1 MTTENLPLR
10 KILLA
15 LIVFIVA
22 IFVIIQLYIYL
33 TSGYISITTGSSD
46 YARIQGVAGHGKSSL
61 VSKQAQGRLSIR
73 LLPGQYEVSA
83 SDEHGFG
90 AISRVITLKARQR
103 LHYSLMPNKPTY
115 PQPVYGGSIHG
126 LAADG
131 SQLLFVD
138 GGDNS
143 LKATSSSSGTLAML
157 SGPDQNIVS
166 AKWSTVGLGMAEDN
180 NNALYLVSNNALT
193 PIKLPFNSGSNQFL
207 GYDIAKNGQ
216 TYISNSK
223 DLYAGSMGNNF
234 KKIYSSSNGF
244 RLVAAATG
252 KVAVAGGNVNSQADE
267 GGTATSAS
275 TNTGYVTVI
284 NSAGKVHEMRRFASS
299 IAWSPDGNYL
309 LVSGA
314 SGNAVFDSSLH
325 QVASMSVNNA
335 ALLTWLNN
343 NDLLYSIDSQL
354 WLYSIK
360 TGQSEK
366 LTALAMNDS
375 LTAIYPS
382 SDGSYV
388 YFSADNG
395 EQAELYRLGLA
406 GQASNNSLTS
416 LSIFLPET
424 LGSCHLNYLDFN
436 QPLFLIA
443 YPPGISAQNCQ
454 SLAQGE
460 LKTYGLDV
468 TQFHY
473 QLIQLT
479 P

>member
-1 MTTENLPLR
+1 MITENLPLR

-15 LIVFIVA
+15 FIVFIVA
-22 IFVIIQLYIYL
+22 IFVIIKLYIYL
-33 TSGYISITTGSSD
+33 TSGYISVTTGSSD
-46 YARIQGVAGHGKSSL
+46 YVQIQGVAGHGKSSL
-61 VSKQAQGRLSIR
+61 VSKQAQRHLSTR
-73 LLPGQYEVSA
+73 LLPGQYEILV

-115 PQPVYGGSIHG
+115 PQPVYGGSINS
-126 LAADG
+126 LVADG

-143 LKATSSSSGTLAML
+143 LKVTSSSSGTLVML

-166 AKWSTVGLGMAEDN
+166 AKWSTIGLGIAEDN

-193 PIKLPFNSGSNQFL
+193 PIKLPFNNGSNQFL
-207 GYDIAKNGQ
+207 GYDVAKNGQ
-216 TYISNSK
+216 TYIINSK
-223 DLYAGSMGNNF
+223 DLYVGSMGNNF
-234 KKIYSSSNGF
+234 KKIYSSSHGF

-252 KVAVAGGNVNSQADE
+252 KVAVASGNVNSQADE
-267 GGTATSAS
+267 GGAATSAS
-275 TNTGYVTVI
+275 TNPGYVTVI
-284 NSAGKVHEMRRFASS
+284 NSAGKAHEIRWFASS

-325 QVASMSVNNA
+325 QVASISVNNV
-335 ALLTWLNN
+335 ALITWLNN

-395 EQAELYRLGLA
+395 EQAEVYRLGLV
-406 GQASNNSLTS
+406 GQASNNSLTA

-443 YPPGISAQNCQ
+443 YPPGVSAQNCQ

-460 LKTYGLDV
+460 LQTYGLDV
-468 TQFHY
+468 SQFHY
-473 QLIQLT
+473 QLI
-479 P
+479 PEAP

>member
-1 MTTENLPLR
+1 MITENIPLR

-15 LIVFIVA
+15 FIVFVVA
-22 IFVIIQLYIYL
+22 IFVILKLYIYL
-33 TSGYISITTGSSD
+33 TSGYISVDTGGTD
-46 YARIQGVAGHGKSSL
+46 YVQIQGVAGHGKSSL

-73 LLPGQYEVSA
+73 LLPGQYEILV

-103 LHYSLMPNKPTY
+103 LHYNIMPNKPTY
-115 PQPVYGGSIHG
+115 PQPVYGGSINS
-126 LAADG
+126 LAANA

-138 GGDNS
+138 GGDHS

-157 SGPDQNIVS
+157 SGPHQNIVS
-166 AKWSTVGLGMAEDN
+166 AKWSTVGLGIAEDK
-180 NNALYLVSNNALT
+180 NNALFLVSNNALS
-193 PIKLPFNSGSNQFL
+193 PIKLPFNNSRNQFL
-207 GYDIAKNGQ
+207 GYDVAKNGQ
-216 TYISNSK
+216 TYIINSK
-223 DLYAGSMGNNF
+223 DLYAGNLGNNF

-244 RLVAAATG
+244 RLVAAATD
-252 KVAVAGGNVNSQADE
+252 KVAVASGNVTPQVDE
-267 GGTATSAS
+267 GGAATSAG
-275 TNTGYVTVI
+275 TNPGYVTVI
-284 NSAGKVHEMRRFASS
+284 NGASKAHEIRRFASS
-299 IAWSPDGNYL
+299 IAWSPGGNYL
-309 LVSGA
+309 LVSGV

-325 QVASMSVNNA
+325 QVASISVNNA
-335 ALLTWLNN
+335 ALITWLNN

-395 EQAELYRLGLA
+395 EQAEVYRLGLA
-406 GQASNNSLTS
+406 GQTSNNSLTS

-424 LGSCHLNYLDFN
+424 LGSCHLNYLIFN
-436 QPLFLIA
+436 QPLFLIT
-443 YPPGISAQNCQ
+443 YPPGSSAQNCQ
-454 SLAQGE
+454 ILAQGT
-460 LKTYGLDV
+460 LQTYGLDV
-468 TQFHY
+468 SQFHY
-473 QLIQLT
+473 QSIQEA

>member
-1 MTTENLPLR
+1 MITENLPLK

-15 LIVFIVA
+15 FIVFVVA
-22 IFVIIQLYIYL
+22 IFVIIKLYIYL
-33 TSGYISITTGSSD
+33 TSGYISVTTGSSD
-46 YARIQGVAGHGKSSL
+46 YVQIQGVAGHGKSSL
-61 VSKQAQGRLSIR
+61 VSKQAQRRLSIR
-73 LLPGQYEVSA
+73 LLPGQYQVSV

-90 AISRVITLKARQR
+90 AIGRVITLKARQR

-126 LAADG
+126 LVADA

-138 GGDNS
+138 GNNNS
-143 LKATSSSSGTLAML
+143 LKATSSSSGILATL
-157 SGPDQNIVS
+157 SDPDQNIVS
-166 AKWSTVGLGMAEDN
+166 AKWSKAGLGMAEDSTG
-180 NNALYLVSNNALT
+180 ALYLVSNNALS
-193 PIKLPFNSGSNQFL
+193 PIKLPFNNNGSKL
-207 GYDIAKNGQ
+207 LTYDIAKNGQ

-223 DLYAGSMGNNF
+223 DLYLGSMGSNF
-234 KKIYSSSNGF
+234 KKIYSSSKGF
-244 RLVAAATG
+244 RLVAAATD
-252 KVAVAGGNVNSQADE
+252 KVVVASGGLNSQADE
-267 GGTATSAS
+267 GGAATS
-275 TNTGYVTVI
+275 TNTNPGYVTVI
-284 NSAGKVHEMRRFASS
+284 NSAGKAHEIRWFASS
-299 IAWSPDGNYL
+299 IAWSPDGNYV

-335 ALLTWLNN
+335 GLITWLNN
-343 NDLLYSIDSQL
+343 SDLLYAIDSQL
-354 WLYSIK
+354 WLYNIK

-382 SDGSYV
+382 SDGAYV

-395 EQAELYRLGLA
+395 EQAEVYRLGLM

-424 LGSCHLNYLDFN
+424 LGPCHLNYLDFN
-436 QPLFLIA
+436 QPLLLIA
-443 YPPGISAQNCQ
+443 YLPGDSAQNCQ
-454 SLAQGE
+454 SLGQGE
-460 LKTYGLDV
+460 LQTYGLDI
-468 TQFHY
+468 TQFQY